1 MTISEKIKA
10 IRKERGLTQKQFG
23 DLCGIHEVQIRKY
36 ERGEVTPKMESI
48 KKIADGLGV
57 PPSDLIG
64 PEWFDMKVGPDKVDE
79 IQKEVT
85 IQQGMI
91 AILADLYGCAE
102 TKEVSSASGWCQPYY
117 LIGTPP
123 NSFILHE
130 DTIETLVST
139 TKAFLPA
146 LIDQLKETRP
156 EELVV
161 QEIQRE
167 LEKIPKPEK

>member
-1 MTISEKIKA
+1 MDWTAIGKKIKEK
-10 IRKERGLTQKQFG
+10 RKDCKITQAELADRIGKT
-23 DLCGIHEVQIRKY
+23 ESSIRKY
-36 ERGEVTPKMESI
+36 EKGLVAIPTDVVE
-48 KKIADGLGV
+48 KIAETLETT
-57 PPSDLIG
+57 PYILFG

-130 DTIETLVST
+130 DTINISIFLLNFERRIASETLASSRKFKV
-139 TKAFLPA
+139 
-146 LIDQLKETRP
+146 QLQGTPLDFRGY
-156 EELVV
+156 
-161 QEIQRE
+161 
-167 LEKIPKPEK
+167 